1 MAGLTDTSSTYLY
14 FLRAIFIASISA

>member
-1 MAGLTDTSSTYLY
+1 MTDTSSTYLY